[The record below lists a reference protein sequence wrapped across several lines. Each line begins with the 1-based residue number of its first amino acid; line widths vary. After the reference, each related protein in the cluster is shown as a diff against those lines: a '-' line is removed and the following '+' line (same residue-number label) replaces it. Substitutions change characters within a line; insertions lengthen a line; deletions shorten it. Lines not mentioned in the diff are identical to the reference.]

1 MFGRFAKS
9 ALNEIGRVGLGSH
22 DMQPLSDAVR
32 RSLIWMK
39 ERVLSGL
46 PRKID
51 FIDLETFH
59 LFLAGACTE
68 VDASNSW
75 TGTSIGGVLV
85 YPDGSVRECFGEI
98 LPQDLMRDWGSS
110 DQQQYI
116 FEAEIMPYAV
126 SLCLWKDQLRSKC
139 IFVFIDNEGARSA
152 WINGFAGTKA
162 ARHMLHV
169 GTVVESAL
177 SVHPYFA
184 RVPTHSNLGDAPS
197 RG

>member
-1 MFGRFAKS
+1 M
-9 ALNEIGRVGLGSH
+9 N
-22 DMQPLSDAVR
+22 
-32 RSLIWMK
+32 
-39 ERVLSGL
+39 
-46 PRKID
+46 
-51 FIDLETFH
+51 
-59 LFLAGACTE
+59 
-68 VDASNSW
+68 
-75 TGTSIGGVLV
+75 
-85 YPDGSVRECFGEI
+85 
-98 LPQDLMRDWGSS
+98 DWGHS

-152 WINGFAGTKA
+152 WINGFANTRA

-169 GTVVESAL
+169 GTLIESSL

-197 RG
+197 RGKFDVIRRLGGKRTMVPYDNIAGLMNHGDGSWVPFECERG